1 MLLLL
6 LLLLLLVLPLMLL
19 LLLQMLLFL
28 LVVLVLLLVLMTTRG
43 ILDRRHKL
51 HIFCTAQHGGGD
63 FTKAVGGG
71 GREHEGIFFQIP
83 ITLLFQLQ
91 ITVLFIVHK
100 PKRVIVIVRATT
112 HVPIVTHPT
121 HPYTDHSIHRQKPV
135 IHYPPHPTSTVLR
148 PVLILAK
155 R

>member
-6 LLLLLLVLPLMLL
+6 LLLLLLVLPLVLL

-43 ILDRRHKL
+43 IRRHKL

-71 GREHEGIFFQIP
+71 GCEHEGIFFQIP

-100 PKRVIVIVRATT
+100 PKRVIVIVRAAT
-112 HVPIVTHPT
+112 HVPIVTHPP
-121 HPYTDHSIHRQKPV
+121 HPTRYTDHSIHRQKPV

-148 PVLILAK
+148 AVLILAK